1 VLAKLLA
8 SGRVRAI
15 STPKAFVVQTGRYRS
30 GQTGQTVN
38 LLALRLR
45 WFESSP
51 AQISVKMLT
60 TVVPTSQRRGPGGTI
75 CVCAQR
81 NQPRRSSFAV
91 VTKKPGSGRI
101 PSSLFA
107 GHHHL
112 RDDRRHI
119 HRRRLHSRGHHH
131 RRAVLVRA
139 GEPHSRSM
147 AGLQQFGH

>member
-1 VLAKLLA
+1 MLAKLLA

-51 AQISVKMLT
+51 AQTFIKTLMLLHRCR
-60 TVVPTSQRRGPGGTI
+60 VAFQQNYQCVGRRLPGR
-75 CVCAQR
+75 A
-81 NQPRRSSFAV
+81 NFAV
-91 VTKKPGSGRI
+91 ATKTSWDQGI
-101 PSSLFA
+101 PSSPCA

-112 RDDRRHI
+112 RDDRRI
-119 HRRRLHSRGHHH
+119 HRRRLHSRGHHR
-131 RRAVLVRA
+131 RRAVSVPA

-147 AGLQQFGH
+147 ACLQSFVR

>member
-51 AQISVKMLT
+51 AQTFIKMLM
-60 TVVPTSQRRGPGGTI
+60 PLRRCRVAFEHNYQ
-75 CVCAQR
+75 CVR
-81 NQPRRSSFAV
+81 RRLPRRANFAV
-91 VTKKPGSGRI
+91 ATKTSWDQRI
-101 PSSLFA
+101 PSSPCA
-107 GHHHL
+107 GHL
-112 RDDRRHI
+112 RDDRRI

-131 RRAVLVRA
+131 HRAVSVRG

-147 AGLQQFGH
+147 AGLQSFVR

>member
-1 VLAKLLA
+1 MLAKLLA

-51 AQISVKMLT
+51 AQIFVKMLSCT
-60 TVVPTSQRRGPGGTI
+60 RLDASRRLSTITSAYNCTATAGELCRGYKTSWDQG
-75 CVCAQR
+75 
-81 NQPRRSSFAV
+81 
-91 VTKKPGSGRI
+91 I

-112 RDDRRHI
+112 RDDRRI

-131 RRAVLVRA
+131 RRAVSVRA